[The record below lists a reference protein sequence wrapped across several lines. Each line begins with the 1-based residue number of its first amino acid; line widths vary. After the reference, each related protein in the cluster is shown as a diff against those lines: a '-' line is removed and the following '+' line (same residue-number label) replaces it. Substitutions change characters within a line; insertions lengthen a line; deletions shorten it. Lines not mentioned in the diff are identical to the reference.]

1 MKPKLSARQDLY
13 SCEHTVNVRSGE
25 SQKGFKKETRKQTS
39 WRLIEEKAR
48 EEKIARNFLLLP
60 RIPAARLPNEA
71 AGETP
76 DLRHHRSVPVDGNK
90 SRPGRTWC
98 KDRRYRMKSG
108 QGTCGDNRPPP
119 DFTSRNTLESGLNT
133 LGRCRTNTVWTHQR
147 QRRDWAQIQTL
158 SKGWGRNSG
167 ENPTNH

>member
-25 SQKGFKKETRKQTS
+25 SQKGFKKKTRKQIG

-60 RIPAARLPNEA
+60 RIPAARLPKET
-71 AGETP
+71 AGQRP
-76 DLRHHRSVPVDGNK
+76 DLRHHQSMLVDGNK

-108 QGTCGDNRPPP
+108 QETCGDNVPPLRLHTQKHP
-119 DFTSRNTLESGLNT
+119 GVRIQHPWKRQNEVGKATAFDESEKQWKKKREKKSN
-133 LGRCRTNTVWTHQR
+133 
-147 QRRDWAQIQTL
+147 
-158 SKGWGRNSG
+158 
-167 ENPTNH
+167 

>member
-1 MKPKLSARQDLY
+1 MRIKLMKPKLSARQDLY
-13 SCEHTVNVRSGE
+13 SCKHIVNIKEWGIPKRI
-25 SQKGFKKETRKQTS
+25 QKKTRKQIGWS
-39 WRLIEEKAR
+39 LIEKKAR
-48 EEKIARNFLLLP
+48 KEKIARNFLLLQ

-108 QGTCGDNRPPP
+108 QETCGDNVPPLRLHTQKHP
-119 DFTSRNTLESGLNT
+119 GVRIQHP
-133 LGRCRTNTVWTHQR
+133 WKR
-147 QRRDWAQIQTL
+147 QN
-158 SKGWGRNSG
+158 K
-167 ENPTNH
+167 